1 MARLKHGKVQ
11 RPLRPGQAA
20 DKHVQ
25 SGPEEPPATSSL
37 STQPRR
43 CIIEEGGTPIR
54 QTGSL
59 RALYATIG
67 VAILLVA
74 ILTPFLAEG
83 TTIVREEYAEV
94 TLLVILLSAG
104 YVARALYLRE
114 AERAR
119 SQIAHLENGRR
130 TLEDRLDEALRYI
143 GRLNVQVQ
151 EIEGIFTSI
160 SKYPETRNEKR
171 KALRFLAEKIL
182 NVVDNEWVLV
192 RIVDRERIRT
202 LGEHWATRVQK
213 AAPPSISNSE
223 LVERR
228 TAHAYTVV
236 ESSQDSFSINTYCV
250 LPGPVTR
257 GHRIII
263 EAIANQAE
271 MLFLIFSSRYYKD
284 QGAPPEDS

>member
-1 MARLKHGKVQ
+1 ML
-11 RPLRPGQAA
+11 
-20 DKHVQ
+20 
-25 SGPEEPPATSSL
+25 
-37 STQPRR
+37 
-43 CIIEEGGTPIR
+43 IR
-54 QTGSL
+54 QVGSL

-74 ILTPFLAEG
+74 VLTPFLAEG
-83 TTIVREEYAEV
+83 TTLIREEYAEV

-104 YVARALYLRE
+104 YVARALYVRE

-119 SQIAHLENGRR
+119 SQIADLENGRR
-130 TLEDRLDEALRYI
+130 TLEGRLDEAFRYI
-143 GRLNVQVQ
+143 GRLNVQIQ
-151 EIEGIFTSI
+151 EIEGVFTSI

-182 NVVDNEWVLV
+182 KVVGNEWALV

-202 LGEHWATRVQK
+202 LGEHWATRDPRAVR
-213 AAPPSISNSE
+213 PNVSNAE
-223 LVERR
+223 LVGR
-228 TAHAYTVV
+228 TTADAYTVV

-250 LPGPVTR
+250 LPGPVER
-257 GHRIII
+257 RHRVII

-284 QGAPPEDS
+284 QGAPSQES